1 MAKST
6 GDDQK
11 EQWWV
16 VLHSAVDHFYQGQV
30 INLAH
35 LRGSTGRE
43 IDARHIER
51 LERLGAIAPVDS
63 EQAKAL
69 QATLGPDAVTPE
81 GTPVSAPV
89 PEPTPDITKTA
100 AAATPPVAS

>member
-16 VLHSAVDHFYQGQV
+16 VMHEAVDQWFKGQV

-43 IDARHIER
+43 IDAGHIER

-69 QATLGPDAVTPE
+69 QATMGPDAVTPE
-81 GTPVSAPV
+81 GDPVSKPV
-89 PEPTPDITKTA
+89 PEPTPDITKTQ
-100 AAATPPVAS
+100 AAATPPAAS

>member
-16 VLHSAVDHFYQGQV
+16 VML
-30 INLAH
+30 
-35 LRGSTGRE
+35 
-43 IDARHIER
+43 DAGHIER

-89 PEPTPDITKTA
+89 PEPTPDITKTP

>member
-6 GDDQK
+6 SDDK

-16 VLHSAVDHFYQGQV
+16 VMHEAVDHWYKGQL
-30 INLAH
+30 INVSH
-35 LRGSTGRE
+35 LRGGVDRE
-43 IDARHIER
+43 IDTAR

-81 GTPVSAPV
+81 GVPVSAPV
-89 PEPTPDITKTA
+89 PEPTPDITKT
-100 AAATPPVAS
+100 PVAPTPAQPAS

>member
-35 LRGSTGRE
+35 LRGSTDRE
-43 IDARHIER
+43 IDTER

-81 GTPVSAPV
+81 GAPVSAPV
-89 PEPTPDITKTA
+89 PEPTPDITKTP